1 MLILDNRSGQAVFGR
16 FGYNMGEDAAA
27 QYNWVVITNTDKNS
41 FKDSAIFFETKK
53 QAVEYIKKTKIN
65 NFKF

>member
-16 FGYNMGEDAAA
+16 FGYNMGQDAAA

-41 FKDSAIFFETKK
+41 FKDSGIFFETKK
-53 QAVEYIKKTKIN
+53 QAIKFIN
-65 NFKF
+65 KNKKQ